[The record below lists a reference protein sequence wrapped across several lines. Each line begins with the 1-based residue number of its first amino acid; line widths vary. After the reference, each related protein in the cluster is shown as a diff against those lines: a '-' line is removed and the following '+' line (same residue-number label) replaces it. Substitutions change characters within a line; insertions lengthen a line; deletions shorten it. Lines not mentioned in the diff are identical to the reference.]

1 MDGMDEKMERMKT
14 QRERISQI
22 ILGLTSFA
30 IMNTSVADLMED
42 FNSLGGNNILLEQA
56 QALNPDTKIEIVQN
70 RIINRN
76 LRNEFQFGYG
86 NVIGGD
92 AYLNSQYAG
101 LDYGF
106 HFNPRW
112 SLGFKYS
119 YYLNELASE
128 GKHLISQFGYIPEL
142 DWPKQSYQGVINYY
156 PIYGKF
162 NFFGI
167 GIVHFDFYV
176 LAGYGEIELKSGNTA
191 AVTAGGGFGFWFSQH
206 LTSRLEIRYL
216 NYESERLAGAANMKL
231 MVANFGLGYLL

>member
-1 MDGMDEKMERMKT
+1 MEWMERIKM

-42 FNSLGGNNILLEQA
+42 FNSLGGNKVLLEQA

-70 RIINRN
+70 RIVNRH

-86 NVIGGD
+86 NVVGGD

-101 LDYGF
+101 LDYSF

-176 LAGYGEIELKSGNTA
+176 LAGYGEIELKSSNTA
-191 AVTAGGGFGFWFSQH
+191 AVTVGGGFGFWFSQH
-206 LTSRLEIRYL
+206 LTSRLELRYL